1 MIILNKLSAPYEQC
15 HWLILHEVSVPVSQ
29 MFGCWAG
36 AKDDQGGKLKTPC
49 VSLNLVSCYSDLLSY
64 LCCVGAFVSVLSKAE
79 MVSSTNHQAETTG
92 QRPRIHSEGRCTR
105 SDTVTGSPVS
115 RSGECLCIDTYI
127 IMLVHPKIQF
137 FSSFIYSSSCCAKP
151 VSCCFL
157 CGAQDILKCFCP
169 CVKISLPLS
178 FIANK
183 YLMLCHLNEK
193 NKQKPITVMT
203 FIRSDNF
210 FLLQWIF
217 FAYV

>member
-79 MVSSTNHQAETTG
+79 MVSSANHQAETTG

-137 FSSFIYSSSCCAKP
+137 FFIIH
-151 VSCCFL
+151 L
-157 CGAQDILKCFCP
+157 LI
-169 CVKISLPLS
+169 
-178 FIANK
+178 
-183 YLMLCHLNEK
+183 LMLCKTCIMLFSVWSTRYFE
-193 NKQKPITVMT
+193 V
-203 FIRSDNF
+203 
-210 FLLQWIF
+210 FLSLCKDLSPPQF
-217 FAYV
+217 YCK